1 MKVLNV
7 IVRAS
12 AYTLGTTVKTSVALS
27 HFLISKVIG
36 AGGSVTIQ
44 SLLLASNAI
53 FLYAG
58 EHAPTFALSHG
69 HLGIRDAFPTAPWL

>member
-1 MKVLNV
+1 MKVLNA
-7 IVRAS
+7 IVRVS

-27 HFLISKVIG
+27 HFILSKVIG

-44 SLLLASNAI
+44 SLLLASNAV

-58 EHAPTFALSHG
+58 EAPLVRLVTWPLE
-69 HLGIRDAFPTAPWL
+69 

>member
-1 MKVLNV
+1 MLNV

-12 AYTLGTTVKTSVALS
+12 AYTLGTTVKTSVALG
-27 HFLISKVIG
+27 HFFISKVIG

-44 SLLLASNAI
+44 SLLLASNAV

-58 EHAPTFALSHG
+58 EPTLALSHG
-69 HLGIRDAFPTAPWL
+69 HLGIRDSCADSSRL